1 MECLKLCISWLRK
14 QKNFKIDGILLANNL
29 GPEFV
34 AINNLIASTKFKFED
49 YSNLMLDDYNN
60 INFYDSPPKEVW
72 LKKTKADR
80 EESLFEMISLFEKN
94 NKLQEKSILF
104 LKIDNDLI
112 IGQLGYMSL

>member
-1 MECLKLCISWLRK
+1 MLKVMHKLVEET
-14 QKNFKIDGILLANNL
+14 KNFKIDGILLANNL

-72 LKKTKADR
+72 LKKTKSDR
-80 EESLFEMISLFEKN
+80 EKNLFEMISLFEKN
-94 NKLQEKSILF
+94 NKSRKKHFIF
-104 LKIDNDLI
+104 KD
-112 IGQLGYMSL
+112 